1 MTNQIKN
8 NRYFSFVLK
17 SSKGVRTINRG
28 HKKMKIEQDFYYG
41 QLL

>member
-17 SSKGVRTINRG
+17 SSKGE
-28 HKKMKIEQDFYYG
+28 EQLTEDTKR
-41 QLL
+41 